1 MRALLGNLTDTDIR
15 LLRIFMAVVEA
26 GGLSAA
32 ELELNIGRST
42 ISRHLKDLELRL
54 GMTLCRRGR
63 AGFSMTQEGVQ
74 IYEYAQRLI
83 TSIEEFRHQV
93 NDMHHNLQGQLAIA
107 MFDKTVTNPDCHVAQ
122 AIATFLTQAPQV
134 QIDIHVVPVNQIEKG
149 VLDGRYQVGIIPT
162 HRSSSSLKYLPLFNE
177 QMHLYCGRGHPLFAR
192 AHEVADAEIRAQPYA
207 GLSFHSP
214 NMESGRRH
222 ELNKSSVANDQE
234 GIATLIRSGVFIG
247 YLPDHYAE
255 SFVNRD
261 EMRRLA
267 GESFDYCCEFA
278 ALYRKSP
285 SPTRLLQTFLAALEQ
300 HHAEPQQPPSSQTS
314 PS

>member
-83 TSIEEFRHQV
+83 ASIEEFRHQV
-93 NDMHHNLQGQLAIA
+93 NDMHHSLQGQLAIA
-107 MFDKTVTNPDCHVAQ
+107 MFDKTVTNPACHVSE
-122 AIATFLTQAPQV
+122 AIADFLAQAPQV
-134 QIDIHVVPVNQIEKG
+134 QIDIHVVPVNRIEKG

-162 HRSSSSLKYLPLFNE
+162 HRSSSSLKYLPLFEE
-177 QMHLYCGRGHPLFAR
+177 QMHLYCGRGHPLFDRVGEAS
-192 AHEVADAEIRAQPYA
+192 AEEIRAQPYA

-222 ELNKSSVANDQE
+222 ELNKRAVANDQE
-234 GIATLIRSGVFIG
+234 GIATLIRSGRFIG
-247 YLPDHYAE
+247 YLPDHYVE
-255 SFVNRD
+255 PFVNRD
-261 EMRRLA
+261 QIRRLQQ
-267 GESFDYCCEFA
+267 SDFDYRCQFA
-278 ALYRKSP
+278 ALYRRSP
-285 SPTRLLQTFLAALEQ
+285 APTRLLETFLAALIRSQGSEST
-300 HHAEPQQPPSSQTS
+300 SS
-314 PS
+314 P

>member
-63 AGFSMTQEGVQ
+63 GGFSMTQEGIQ

-93 NDMHHNLQGQLAIA
+93 NDMHRTLQGQLSIA
-107 MFDKTVTNPDCHVAQ
+107 MFDKTVTNPDCQVAA
-122 AIATFLTQAPQV
+122 AIATFLARAPQV
-134 QIDIHVVPVNQIEKG
+134 QIDIHVAPVNQIEKG
-149 VLDGRYQVGIIPT
+149 VLDGRYHVGIIPT
-162 HRSSSSLKYLPLFNE
+162 HRPSSSLKYLSLFHE
-177 QMHLYCGRGHPLFAR
+177 QMHLYCGNGHALFAR
-192 AHEVADAEIRAQPYA
+192 AEDASVDEIRQQRYA

-222 ELNKSSVANDQE
+222 GLEKSAVANDQE

-255 SFVNRD
+255 AFVARG
-261 EMRRLA
+261 EMRRLTR
-267 GESFDYCCEFA
+267 GEFDYRCEFA

-285 SPTRLLQTFLAALEQ
+285 APTRLLQQFLSALEQ
-300 HHAEPQQPPSSQTS
+300 AHAAG
-314 PS
+314 